1 MTEDFALVPV
11 QAGTRILGMD
21 RASPDKDAP
30 FVVHKTLLVRE
41 ILIIENLV
49 NLESLAERRNLK

>member
-1 MTEDFALVPV
+1 MLV

-30 FVVHKTLLVRE
+30 FVVPKTLLVRE

-49 NLESLAERRNLK
+49 NLESLAERRHLK